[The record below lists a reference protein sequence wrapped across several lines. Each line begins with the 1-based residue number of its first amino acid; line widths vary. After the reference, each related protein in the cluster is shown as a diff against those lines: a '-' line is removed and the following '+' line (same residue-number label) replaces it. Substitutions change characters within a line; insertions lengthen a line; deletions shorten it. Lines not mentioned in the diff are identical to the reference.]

1 MTEQIILDSSNMVVY
16 IDGEYYPAQL
26 EYHKNDI
33 VDQYVVAVLEYEVE
47 FEPEIRIVVD
57 NDNNK

>member
-1 MTEQIILDSSNMVVY
+1 MTEQIVLDSSNMVVY

-26 EYHKNDI
+26 EYHQNDM

-47 FEPEIRIVVD
+47 FEPEIRIVID

>member
-1 MTEQIILDSSNMVVY
+1 MTKQIELDSSNMVVY
-16 IDGEYYPAQL
+16 IGGEYYPAQL
-26 EYHKNDI
+26 EYHQNDI

>member
-1 MTEQIILDSSNMVVY
+1 MVVY
-16 IDGEYYPAQL
+16 IGGEYYPAQL
-26 EYHKNDI
+26 EYHQNDI

>member
-1 MTEQIILDSSNMVVY
+1 MTEQIVLDSSNMVVY
-16 IDGEYYPAQL
+16 IGGEYYPAQL
-26 EYHKNDI
+26 EYHQNDI

>member
-1 MTEQIILDSSNMVVY
+1 MPKQIELDSDNMVVY
-16 IDGEYYPAQL
+16 IGGEYYPAQL
-26 EYHKNDI
+26 EYHQNDI

>member
-1 MTEQIILDSSNMVVY
+1 MTKQIELDSDNMVVY
-16 IDGEYYPAQL
+16 IGGEYYPAQL
-26 EYHKNDI
+26 EYHQNDI
-33 VDQYVVAVLEYEVE
+33 VDQYVVAVIEYEVE

>member
-1 MTEQIILDSSNMVVY
+1 MTKQIELDSDNMVVY
-16 IDGEYYPAQL
+16 IGGEYYPAQL
-26 EYHKNDI
+26 EYHQNDI

>member
-1 MTEQIILDSSNMVVY
+1 MTKQIELDSDSMVVY
-16 IDGEYYPAQL
+16 IGGEYYPAQL
-26 EYHKNDI
+26 EYHQNDI
-33 VDQYVVAVLEYEVE
+33 VDQYVVAVIEYEVE

>member
-1 MTEQIILDSSNMVVY
+1 MTKQIVLDSDNMVVY
-16 IDGEYYPAQL
+16 IGGEYYPAQL
-26 EYHKNDI
+26 EYHQNDI

>member
-1 MTEQIILDSSNMVVY
+1 MPKQIELDSDNMVVY
-16 IDGEYYPAQL
+16 IGGEYYPAQL
-26 EYHKNDI
+26 EYHQNDI

-47 FEPEIRIVVD
+47 IEPEIRIVVD

>member
-1 MTEQIILDSSNMVVY
+1 MTKQIVLDSDNMVVY

-26 EYHKNDI
+26 EYHQNDI